1 MDAQGSFGQEDMRSQ
16 RIMWLPLLEKAYA
29 KAFGCYERLSQGRI
43 QHALKDLTAGEE
55 VGESLV

>member
-1 MDAQGSFGQEDMRSQ
+1 MRSQ